1 MKNLSKYNHVH
12 CIGIGGIGLS
22 ALAEIMLE
30 RGYTVTGSDMK
41 ESDITDHL
49 IEKGAHIYLG
59 HREKNVEGANL
70 VVYSAAVSNENPELK
85 KAKELD
91 IDCVTRAELLGVLM
105 KEYENSIAISGTHG
119 KTTTTSMVSLVF
131 IWSA

>member
-49 IEKGAHIYLG
+49 IEKGA
-59 HREKNVEGANL
+59 REFD
-70 VVYSAAVSNENPELK
+70 S
-85 KAKELD
+85 
-91 IDCVTRAELLGVLM
+91 
-105 KEYENSIAISGTHG
+105 
-119 KTTTTSMVSLVF
+119 
-131 IWSA
+131 